1 MNGNGNGRQGLYEL
15 LVSYRSGDMW
25 APRVEQTEALKVELS
40 YFVDCVRMNQTPIND
55 GVAGL
60 RVVQL
65 LEAADR
71 SLKERGRTV
80 TL

>member
-1 MNGNGNGRQGLYEL
+1 MNGNGNQGLYEL

-25 APRVEQTEALKVELS
+25 APRVEQAEALKVELNH
-40 YFVDCVRMNQTPIND
+40 FIDCVRHDHTPIND
-55 GVAGL
+55 GIAGL

-71 SLKERGRTV
+71 SLKARGRTV